1 MLSVFRAHLLTAVRG
16 QEAAIKLQQK
26 LDKACFLAVLWQ
38 AVNRVSP
45 GSAQEGLSSASG
57 AGLACTACVLF
68 KSDKLILPGC
78 GQIA

>member
-1 MLSVFRAHLLTAVRG
+1 MSVFRTRLLTAVRG
-16 QEAAIKLQQK
+16 QEAAIKLQWK

-45 GSAQEGLSSASG
+45 GSAQEGPLSSAG
-57 AGLACTACVLF
+57 GVGLACTACVLF
-68 KSDKLILPGC
+68 KSDKLIVPGC